1 MDNTLL
7 THAALI
13 EECCGY
19 GNSYFP
25 DAKGEHACNRDL
37 LYIYMY
43 IHTSESLK
51 YVVCRSIY
59 SGLYIRQ
66 FIRTSVHT
74 SIYVYTA
81 PYSSARYWDTHNRKD
96 IAI

>member
-7 THAALI
+7 THTALI

-19 GNSYFP
+19 RNSFFP
-25 DAKGEHACNRDL
+25 DSKGEHACNRDFCT
-37 LYIYMY
+37 YICTY
-43 IHTSESLK
+43 IRITE
-51 YVVCRSIY
+51 VVCRSIY

-66 FIRTSVHT
+66 FICTSVHT

-81 PYSSARYWDTHNRKD
+81 PYSSARYWDTHNRTD